1 VLTLSPTIRIYLCV
15 RPADFRCGMD
25 RLAHLARER
34 VGEDPLSGHLFV
46 FRNRRGD
53 RLKVL
58 YWDRNGWALWYKR
71 LERGR
76 FHFPDAGGGESR
88 TIPPGAFQLL
98 VGGVMRQSSAL
109 A

>member
-25 RLAHLARER
+25 RLACLARER
-34 VGEDPLSGHLFV
+34 VEEDPLNGHLFV
-46 FRNRRGD
+46 FRNRRGN

-76 FHFPDAGGGESR
+76 FHFPDAGGAESR
-88 TIPPGAFQLL
+88 TISPAAFQLL
-98 VGGVMRQSSAL
+98 LGGVMR
-109 A
+109 

>member
-1 VLTLSPTIRIYLCV
+1 MLTLSPTIRIYLCT

-25 RLAHLARER
+25 GLASLARER
-34 VGEDPLSGHLFV
+34 VDEDPLSGHLFV

-76 FHFPDAGGGESR
+76 FGLPSAAGGESR
-88 TIPPGAFQLL
+88 TLSPGAFQLL
-98 VGGVMRQSSAL
+98 LGGVMRASAF
-109 A
+109 

>member
-1 VLTLSPTIRIYLCV
+1 MLTLSPTIRIYLCV

-25 RLAHLARER
+25 RLASLAQER
-34 VGEDPLSGHLFV
+34 VEDDPLNGHLFV
-46 FRNRRGD
+46 FRNRRGN

-76 FHFPDAGGGESR
+76 FGFPGAEGVESR
-88 TIPPGAFQLL
+88 TISPGAFQLL
-98 VGGVMRQSSAL
+98 LGGVMKETRLS
-109 A
+109 

>member
-1 VLTLSPTIRIYLCV
+1 MLTLSPTIRIYLCV

-25 RLAHLARER
+25 RLANLARER
-34 VGEDPLSGHLFV
+34 VEEDPLNGHLFV
-46 FRNRRGD
+46 FRNRRGN

-76 FHFPDAGGGESR
+76 FGFPDAGGGESR
-88 TIPPGAFQLL
+88 TISPGAFQLL
-98 VGGVMRQSSAL
+98 LGGVMR
-109 A
+109 